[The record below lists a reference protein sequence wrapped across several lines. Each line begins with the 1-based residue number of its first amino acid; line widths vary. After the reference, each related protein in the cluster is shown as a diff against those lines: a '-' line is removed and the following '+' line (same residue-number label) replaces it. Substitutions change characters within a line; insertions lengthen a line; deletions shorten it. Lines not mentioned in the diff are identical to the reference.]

1 MHRSLH
7 PTPITAALAAAL
19 TAGLALGAAPA
30 SAGVAVVATVP
41 DLAALAR
48 EVGGDKV
55 SVTALSLP
63 TQDPHFVDAKPSLML
78 KLNKAD
84 VLLAVGLGLEAG
96 WLPALQTGARNAK
109 IGVGGAGFLDCSQA
123 IKPIEVPAASA
134 DRSMGDIHPGGN
146 PHYLFDPRQAA
157 SCAKAIAGKLGAV
170 DRANAQAYDANLRH
184 FLEKLDHERAAW
196 EKRMAPYKG
205 RPVITFH
212 RSWSY
217 MLDWLGLRSVAELE
231 PKPGIP
237 PTPSHVAQVLGTG
250 RASGVHCVIQEAY
263 YPDKT
268 GRLVAKKLDG
278 QLVSLPGG
286 ADVESGE
293 GYIEHM
299 DHVIDALVAGL
310 GPAK

>member
-1 MHRSLH
+1 MRHSSLRA
-7 PTPITAALAAAL
+7 IAIATAA
-19 TAGLALGAAPA
+19 TAVLGVSTA
-30 SAGVAVVATVP
+30 SANVEIVATVP

-84 VLLAVGLGLEAG
+84 VLLAVGLQLEAG
-96 WLPALQTGARNAK
+96 WLPALQNGARNAR
-109 IGVGGAGFLDCSQA
+109 ILSGGAGYLECSQA
-123 IKPIEVPAASA
+123 VRLLEVPAAPV

-157 SCAKAIAGKLGAV
+157 GCARAIAAKLGAV
-170 DRANAQAYDANLRH
+170 DRANAQAYDANLRR
-184 FLEKLDHERAAW
+184 FLEKLEKARAAW

-205 RPVITFH
+205 HAVITFH
-212 RSWSY
+212 RSWNY
-217 MLDWLGLRSVAELE
+217 LLDWLSLRSIAELE

-237 PTPSHVAQVLGTG
+237 PTPSHVAEVLAAG
-250 RASGVHCVIQEAY
+250 RASNVHSVIQESF

-278 QLVSLPGG
+278 QLVSLPAG
-286 ADVESGE
+286 ADVASGE
-293 GYIEHM
+293 TYIEHM
-299 DHVIDALVAGL
+299 DNVIDALAG
-310 GPAK
+310 AMK

>member
-1 MHRSLH
+1 MRLC
-7 PTPITAALAAAL
+7 ITTTTILMLA
-19 TAGLALGAAPA
+19 TLGAGTA
-30 SAGVAVVATVP
+30 SANVEVVATVP
-41 DLAALAR
+41 DLAALAH

-55 SVTALSLP
+55 SVTALALP

-84 VLLAVGLGLEAG
+84 VLVAVGLDLEVG
-96 WLPALQTGARNAK
+96 WLPVLQNGARNDK
-109 IGVGGAGFLDCSQA
+109 ILPGGAGYLDCSRHVRVLEA
-123 IKPIEVPAASA
+123 PSGPI

-157 SCAKAIAGKLGAV
+157 GCAKAIAAKLAAV
-170 DRANAQAYDANLRH
+170 DHANARAYDANLRK
-184 FLEKLDHERAAW
+184 FLERLDQARAGWER
-196 EKRMAPYKG
+196 RMAPFKG

-212 RSWSY
+212 RSWTY
-217 MLDWLGLRSVAELE
+217 LLDWLGLRSVAELE

-237 PTPSHVAQVLGTG
+237 PTPSHVAEVLATG
-250 RASGVHCVIQEAY
+250 RANKVRCVIQESY

-278 QLVSLPGG
+278 QLVTLPGG
-286 ADVESGE
+286 ADVASGE

-299 DHVIDALVAGL
+299 GHVIDALEGAM
-310 GPAK
+310 K